1 MSASQTPGE
10 RFRSD
15 VEAEF
20 EADVIGRTLL
30 DMVVR
35 TMEECAEMEA
45 AIAVDGLTI
54 DGARGQKVAHPLI
67 RELKAHRALL
77 VRLLDQL
84 LPEEDGETPSQK
96 AARAA
101 RRRWGR

>member
-1 MSASQTPGE
+1 MTPGE
-10 RFRSD
+10 AFRAQ
-15 VEAEF
+15 VESEF
-20 EADVIGRTLL
+20 EADVVGGALL

-35 TMEECAEMEA
+35 TMDECAEMEA

-54 DGARGQKVAHPLI
+54 DGARGQKVAHPLL

-84 LPEEDGETPSQK
+84 LAEEDRETPSQK